1 MSLKHSPL
9 HEEHKNLSAK
19 LVDFAGWEMP
29 ISYPTGTL
37 EEHRQCRSGCVTF
50 DVSHLGSVLVEGDEA
65 FDELQYAF
73 TNDLSRI
80 QPGRAQYSHLLND
93 KGHVVDDVI
102 IWWTGE
108 QQFEIMPNA
117 SNTERVE
124 LALLQRG
131 KKIKV
136 HNVTETRA
144 VLALQGPSARNLLK
158 GLSEEASN
166 VERFHVSET
175 MLRGIPVTVAGT
187 GYTGEDGVEISV
199 PKEAAPTVWNLLLE
213 YGSIPAGLGARDTLR
228 LEAGLPLHG
237 HELGEGITPNQA
249 NMKWVVAMD
258 KGDFLG
264 KESLFTE
271 FDEGPD
277 RILRGFISKSRRPLR
292 HGQEIL
298 MNDEVIGHITSG
310 NFSPTLGKGIAMGFI
325 DPDIE
330 QGSAV
335 LIRGTKS
342 ESEAEV
348 TKLPFYRPE

>member
-1 MSLKHSPL
+1 MSLKRSPL
-9 HEEHKNLSAK
+9 HAEHKELSAK

-37 EEHRQCRSGCVTF
+37 EEHRQCRKGCVTF
-50 DVSHLGSVLVEGDEA
+50 DVSHLGSVLVEGREA

-80 QPGRAQYSHLLND
+80 QPGRAQYSHLLNNN
-93 KGHVVDDVI
+93 GHVIDDVI

-117 SNTERVE
+117 SNTKRVE
-124 LALLQRG
+124 MALLQRG

-136 HNVTETRA
+136 NNVTETRA
-144 VLALQGPSARNLLK
+144 VLAVQGPSARNILK
-158 GLSEEASN
+158 RLSKDAAT
-166 VERFHVSET
+166 VERFHVSKT
-175 MLRGIPVTVAGT
+175 MIRGIPVTVAGT
-187 GYTGEDGVEISV
+187 GYTGEDGVELSV
-199 PKEAAPTVWNLLLE
+199 PKESASTVWNLMLE

-249 NMKWVVAMD
+249 NMKWVVAID
-258 KGDFLG
+258 KGDFMG
-264 KESLFTE
+264 KESILSE
-271 FDEGPD
+271 LKAGPS
-277 RILRGFISKSRRPLR
+277 RILRGFLSNSRRPLR
-292 HGQEIL
+292 HGHEIL
-298 MNDEVIGHITSG
+298 MNDEVIGHVTSG

-325 DPDIE
+325 DPDVE
-330 QGSAV
+330 VGSPV

-342 ESEAEV
+342 DSEAEV
-348 TKLPFYRPE
+348 TKLPFYRPK